1 MKNGTVLVTG
11 AAVRIGRAIV
21 LELVAGGWRVAIH
34 CNRNAVQAEALA
46 AEIAALGGTACAVAA
61 DLADEDA
68 TTALVS
74 RAASELGP
82 VTALVNNASLFE
94 HDTPWTVSR
103 AGWDT
108 QMAVNLR
115 APFVLTQA
123 LLDHLGPG
131 GRGAVV
137 NIVDQRVWNPGPEF
151 TTYTLSK
158 MALWDMT
165 RVLARAL
172 APNVRVNAVGP
183 GPTLANSRQSA
194 DQFAR
199 QWQATPLGRPVD
211 PTEVA
216 AAVRFLL
223 DAPAVTG
230 QMIAVDSGQH
240 LGFADDSHDIPGQ
253 G

>member
-1 MKNGTVLVTG
+1 MVGGVALVTG
-11 AAVRIGRAIV
+11 GAVRIGRAIARD
-21 LELVAGGWRVAIH
+21 LAANGWRVAVH
-34 CNRNAVQAEALA
+34 CNRNTAQAEALV
-46 AEIAALGGTACAVAA
+46 AEISRQGGTACVLAA
-61 DLADEDA
+61 DLADEA
-68 TTALVS
+68 AAAALID
-74 RAASELGP
+74 RAATQLGP
-82 VTALVNNASLFE
+82 VTALVNNAALFE
-94 HDTPWTVSR
+94 HDTPRTADR
-103 AGWDT
+103 ASWDLH
-108 QMAVNLR
+108 MGINLR

-123 LLDHLGPG
+123 LLAHLGAG
-131 GRGAVV
+131 GKGAVV

-172 APNVRVNAVGP
+172 APDIRVNAVGP
-183 GPTLANSRQSA
+183 GPTLANSRQT
-194 DQFAR
+194 DEQFAR
-199 QWQATPLGRPVD
+199 QWQATPLARPVD
-211 PTEVA
+211 PAEVA

-240 LGFADDSHDIPGQ
+240 LGFADDSHDAPGQ